1 MGRRRVA
8 AVAVACLIGSALV
21 SQASAPAVELK
32 EATMPGT
39 ADVVQSPANK
49 GFWTVDVGGDVEAR
63 DGASNYGTL
72 RNHQLSHPIVGMSP
86 TQSGKGYWLAG
97 TDGGVF
103 AFGDAR
109 FFGST
114 GGTRLNQP
122 VVGIASTPSGNGY
135 WLAASD
141 GGVFSFGDA
150 RFFGSTGGL
159 RLNQPIMGIASTP
172 TGLGYWLV
180 GADGGIFAVRR
191 RGVPRLD
198 RGAPAQPA
206 GRRHGEHAYRPRLLA
221 ARERRRVVRLR
232 RRGVPRFDGG
242 HESRSRNSPRV
253 GILGGI
259 SHPAADRR
267 GCGVR

>member
-1 MGRRRVA
+1 MGRRRIAV
-8 AVAVACLIGSALV
+8 VAVACLIGSALV

-63 DGASNYGTL
+63 DGARNYGTL

-114 GGTRLNQP
+114 GGTRPQP
-122 VVGIASTPSGNGY
+122 A
-135 WLAASD
+135 
-141 GGVFSFGDA
+141 
-150 RFFGSTGGL
+150 
-159 RLNQPIMGIASTP
+159 
-172 TGLGYWLV
+172 
-180 GADGGIFAVRR
+180 RR
-191 RGVPRLD
+191 RD
-198 RGAPAQPA
+198 RVDTV
-206 GRRHGEHAYRPRLLA
+206 RKRLLA
-221 ARERRRVVRLR
+221 RRIRWWCLLVR
-232 RRGVPRFDGG
+232 
-242 HESRSRNSPRV
+242 
-253 GILGGI
+253 
-259 SHPAADRR
+259 
-267 GCGVR
+267 